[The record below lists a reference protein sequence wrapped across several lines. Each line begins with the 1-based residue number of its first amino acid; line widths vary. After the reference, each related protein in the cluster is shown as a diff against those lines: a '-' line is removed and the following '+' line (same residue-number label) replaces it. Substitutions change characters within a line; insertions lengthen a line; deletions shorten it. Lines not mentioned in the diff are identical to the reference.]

1 MAYILGDIV
10 DSIETTLSAAASLR
24 RSQSYDELTEG
35 IHEYPTLQVYP
46 SSNTGSSWNSQT
58 DRLTFGGPVPTGGVV
73 EKHVSVKEYIIH
85 ADLYA
90 RQRSHINEDMEQL
103 VDTINELEDILD
115 TQEYPYFGRDDL
127 YSWRW
132 SWNQVTFEYAGVMYL
147 GARFII
153 TVRAGAEH

>member
-10 DSIETTLSAAASLR
+10 DSIETTLSAAASLV

-35 IHEYPTLQVYP
+35 IHEYPLLQVYP
-46 SSNTGSSWNSQT
+46 SANTGTSRGSET
-58 DRLTFGGPVPTGGVV
+58 DRFSFEGPVPVGAVV
-73 EKHVSVKEYIIH
+73 KHLSVKEYIIH

-115 TQEYPYFGRDDL
+115 GQDPQSLFGRADL
-127 YSWRW
+127 FSFRW
-132 SWNQVTFEYAGVMYL
+132 SWSQVTFEYAGVMYL

-153 TVRAGAEH
+153 TVRAGKEH